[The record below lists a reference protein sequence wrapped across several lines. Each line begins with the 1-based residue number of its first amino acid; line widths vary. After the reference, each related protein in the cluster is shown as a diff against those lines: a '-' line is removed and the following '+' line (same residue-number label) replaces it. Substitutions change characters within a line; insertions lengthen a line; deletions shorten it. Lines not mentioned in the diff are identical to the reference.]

1 MGTAS
6 FFAARWQMILQLTL
20 EHLAIVVLAMVLSI
34 VIGVAT
40 GMLITLNRRAAAVV
54 LAATNVMMTIPSL
67 ALFSL
72 LVPLVGIG
80 SVPAIIGLVAYT
92 QLPVVRNFYTGLSGI
107 DPSIIEAARG
117 MGLSSRSILWKI
129 RAPLALPA
137 MMAGIRT
144 AVVMGV
150 GIGAIAGYIGAGG
163 LGVLIFQGI
172 SRNDDVM
179 VLTGAGIISL
189 IAILADR
196 LMRRIE
202 TLLDRRA
209 RF

>member
-1 MGTAS
+1 
-6 FFAARWQMILQLTL
+6 MILQLTL

-92 QLPVVRNFYTGLSGI
+92 QLPVVRNVYTGLSGI

>member
-92 QLPVVRNFYTGLSGI
+92 QLPVVRNVYTGLSGI